1 MRINKILNNLL
12 TRIGG
17 WYIIIV
23 VAFAQILIVPG
34 VSLGLISIQMNAEF
48 TNEQLSEISAITSWL
63 IFTAH
68 FILLVIVWF
77 MSSVAR
83 KRLDAWKQGI
93 PLSEGTEEEVVA
105 WKQITGLTWRYGFI
119 AFLLSLIFDVVIGI
133 VYNYSLGTITFDQ
146 AVYSLM
152 GGTVAV
158 ITTTMLSILFID
170 WVLTP
175 VRNTLT
181 PQGFEAQIQGRSGI
195 LLVSK
200 FLILVSTLIVIGI
213 FMVGPIGYKKTVTVL
228 YEEIGSAEVL
238 YELQYQ
244 SIVVS
249 LVTLALGG
257 GLAYFVSRS
266 ISDPIRELIEIF
278 RKVEDGDLTQRA
290 QILAT
295 DETAEIA
302 IYFNHMIAR
311 LEKLHG
317 NLEKQV
323 SERTAQLQAVN
334 EVSRVA
340 ASSLNPDD
348 LVTESINV
356 IVKEFDFLYAAL
368 YLSDTSAT
376 WLDLKV
382 EKGSD
387 DFTSQKFNNRLRIDR
402 KSLVGK
408 SILDKRPQVPFEV
421 DENYPLEIA
430 FPLIVGDKVLG
441 ALRALTNIGV
451 VFNQQDIESL
461 QNMVHQIVIGLE
473 NARLFQ
479 ETNRNLQEMQ
489 TIQKQYLQSAW
500 MKPRLITQDFQYS
513 VGDKSKANAAEVLS
527 VPLILRNQEIGKITL
542 EGQEVWEPE
551 DKAWVEAVAIQAA
564 LALENARLLEEGQSV
579 ASREKLAA
587 EISGRL
593 WRSITMDGVM
603 QTALQELGS
612 ILDASE
618 ATIELEVD
626 Q

>member
-213 FMVGPIGYKKTVTVL
+213 FMVGPIGPL
-228 YEEIGSAEVL
+228 
-238 YELQYQ
+238 
-244 SIVVS
+244 
-249 LVTLALGG
+249 
-257 GLAYFVSRS
+257 
-266 ISDPIRELIEIF
+266 
-278 RKVEDGDLTQRA
+278 
-290 QILAT
+290 
-295 DETAEIA
+295 
-302 IYFNHMIAR
+302 
-311 LEKLHG
+311 
-317 NLEKQV
+317 
-323 SERTAQLQAVN
+323 
-334 EVSRVA
+334 A
-340 ASSLNPDD
+340 ASTLICP
-348 LVTESINV
+348 
-356 IVKEFDFLYAAL
+356 
-368 YLSDTSAT
+368 
-376 WLDLKV
+376 LDL
-382 EKGSD
+382 
-387 DFTSQKFNNRLRIDR
+387 
-402 KSLVGK
+402 
-408 SILDKRPQVPFEV
+408 
-421 DENYPLEIA
+421 A
-430 FPLIVGDKVLG
+430 
-441 ALRALTNIGV
+441 
-451 VFNQQDIESL
+451 
-461 QNMVHQIVIGLE
+461 
-473 NARLFQ
+473 
-479 ETNRNLQEMQ
+479 
-489 TIQKQYLQSAW
+489 
-500 MKPRLITQDFQYS
+500 
-513 VGDKSKANAAEVLS
+513 
-527 VPLILRNQEIGKITL
+527 
-542 EGQEVWEPE
+542 
-551 DKAWVEAVAIQAA
+551 
-564 LALENARLLEEGQSV
+564 
-579 ASREKLAA
+579 
-587 EISGRL
+587 
-593 WRSITMDGVM
+593 
-603 QTALQELGS
+603 
-612 ILDASE
+612 
-618 ATIELEVD
+618 
-626 Q
+626 